1 MENLSAYRYC
11 IAMKK
16 GRKIFI
22 IIAGC
27 TMILISSIFI
37 ILTVIFYVLEQEF
50 GFYTFLGTLLI
61 PLIFFIF
68 GILGIVAA
76 TKRVEIYKGKV
87 VYHIGFT
94 NKEYRMSD
102 IRTSKTQTETYNT
115 GLYLED
121 IVPVYSYDKV
131 TVFSKDLTLKTAWF
145 LLKQQNLKSA
155 PILDEH
161 GQLLGLLSTSNIIE
175 GYMDQWDSEVLKKAK
190 TPVENVIDTLEANVI
205 YLNEAL
211 KVINGDIHIAAMS
224 GNEAKKRIHEND
236 VVIVGGDR
244 SDDLEELISVKPS
257 LIILTGSLTSNEH
270 VVNKCKEQ
278 GISIVSTPFNTY
290 QTSQQIVQAVPVEY
304 VMIKGDIKTFSTDD
318 TLDYMKEVM
327 SETRYRGYPVIDLN
341 NRCVGSISRFALLKG
356 LRKKVILVDHNERGQ
371 SIPGIEE
378 ADILE
383 IVDHHR
389 VADIQTVGPLLF
401 RGEPLGSTATIVT
414 RMFEEQDVEMPS
426 HIAGLLLG
434 AVVSDTLL
442 FKSPTCTPVDT
453 KIAKKLAEIAGVDI
467 QEFAMEMF
475 KAGTSL
481 VGKTVDEIFNQDF
494 KKFSFDNLQV
504 GVAQVNS
511 MDIEGFLPYKKDML
525 DYMNK
530 FAEDNNLEFTLLL
543 LTDIINA
550 NSEIFVGGPRPELVE
565 KAFNVQLTDR
575 QGTLEGVISRKKQV
589 VPAITAVMS
598 E

>member
-1 MENLSAYRYC
+1 MSDLVYVSGHRNPDTDSICSA
-11 IAMKK
+11 IAYSYLLNATNKYNAIPVRL
-16 GRKIFI
+16 GEINRE
-22 IIAGC
+22 
-27 TMILISSIFI
+27 TE
-37 ILTVIFYVLEQEF
+37 YVLKRF
-50 GFYTFLGTLLI
+50 GVEHPVLLKT
-61 PLIFFIF
+61 
-68 GILGIVAA
+68 V
-76 TKRVEIYKGKV
+76 KQKVEDL
-87 VYHIGFT
+87 
-94 NKEYRMSD
+94 N
-102 IRTSKTQTETYNT
+102 
-115 GLYLED
+115 
-121 IVPVYSYDKV
+121 YDKV

-205 YLNEAL
+205 YLNNAL
-211 KVINGDIHIAAMS
+211 KVIEGDIHIAAMS
-224 GNEAKKRIHEND
+224 GSEAKKRIHEND

-257 LIILTGSLTSNEH
+257 LIVLTGSLTADEN
-270 VVNKCKEQ
+270 VVKKCEEQ
-278 GISIVSTPFNTY
+278 GIAIISTPFNTY
-290 QTSQQIVQAVPVEY
+290 QTSQQIVQAIPVEY

-414 RMFEEQDVEMPS
+414 KMFDELDVEMPS

-453 KIAKKLAEIAGVDI
+453 KIAKKLAKIAGVDI

-565 KAFNVQLTDR
+565 KAFNVQLTEC
-575 QGTLEGVISRKKQV
+575 QGTLVGVISRKKQV

>member
-1 MENLSAYRYC
+1 MSDLVYVSGHRNPDTDSICSA
-11 IAMKK
+11 IAYSYLLNATNKYNAIPVRL
-16 GRKIFI
+16 GEINRE
-22 IIAGC
+22 
-27 TMILISSIFI
+27 TE
-37 ILTVIFYVLEQEF
+37 YVLKRF
-50 GFYTFLGTLLI
+50 GVEHPVLLKT
-61 PLIFFIF
+61 
-68 GILGIVAA
+68 V
-76 TKRVEIYKGKV
+76 KQKVEDL
-87 VYHIGFT
+87 
-94 NKEYRMSD
+94 N
-102 IRTSKTQTETYNT
+102 
-115 GLYLED
+115 
-121 IVPVYSYDKV
+121 YDKV

-205 YLNEAL
+205 YLNNAL
-211 KVINGDIHIAAMS
+211 KVIEGDIHIAAMS
-224 GNEAKKRIHEND
+224 GSEAKKRIHEND

-257 LIILTGSLTSNEH
+257 LIVLTGSLTADEN
-270 VVNKCKEQ
+270 VVKKCEEQ
-278 GISIVSTPFNTY
+278 GISIISTPFNTY
-290 QTSQQIVQAVPVEY
+290 QTSQQIVQAIPVEY

-389 VADIQTVGPLLF
+389 VADIQTVGPLMF

-414 RMFEEQDVEMPS
+414 KMFDELDVEMPS

-453 KIAKKLAEIAGVDI
+453 KIAKKLAKIAGVDI

-565 KAFNVQLTDR
+565 KAFNVQLTEC
-575 QGTLEGVISRKKQV
+575 QGTLVGVISRKK
-589 VPAITAVMS
+589 TS
-598 E
+598 SSSNYCCYE

>member
-1 MENLSAYRYC
+1 MSEIVYVSGHKNPDTDSICSA
-11 IAMKK
+11 IAYSYLLNATNKYNAVPVRL
-16 GRKIFI
+16 GEVNRE
-22 IIAGC
+22 
-27 TMILISSIFI
+27 TE
-37 ILTVIFYVLEQEF
+37 YVLKRF
-50 GFYTFLGTLLI
+50 GVEHPVLLKT
-61 PLIFFIF
+61 
-68 GILGIVAA
+68 V
-76 TKRVEIYKGKV
+76 KQKVEDL
-87 VYHIGFT
+87 
-94 NKEYRMSD
+94 N
-102 IRTSKTQTETYNT
+102 
-115 GLYLED
+115 
-121 IVPVYSYDKV
+121 YDKV

-290 QTSQQIVQAVPVEY
+290 QTSQLIVQAVPVEY

>member
-1 MENLSAYRYC
+1 MSDLVYVSGHRNPDTDSICSA
-11 IAMKK
+11 IAYSYLLNATNKYNAIPVRL
-16 GRKIFI
+16 GEINRE
-22 IIAGC
+22 
-27 TMILISSIFI
+27 TE
-37 ILTVIFYVLEQEF
+37 YVLKRF
-50 GFYTFLGTLLI
+50 GVEHPVLLKT
-61 PLIFFIF
+61 
-68 GILGIVAA
+68 V
-76 TKRVEIYKGKV
+76 KQKVEDL
-87 VYHIGFT
+87 
-94 NKEYRMSD
+94 N
-102 IRTSKTQTETYNT
+102 
-115 GLYLED
+115 
-121 IVPVYSYDKV
+121 YDKV

-205 YLNEAL
+205 YLNESL
-211 KVINGDIHIAAMS
+211 KVVEGDIHIAAMS
-224 GNEAKKRIHEND
+224 GSEAKKRIHEND

-257 LIILTGSLTSNEH
+257 LIVLTGSLTADEN
-270 VVNKCKEQ
+270 VVKKCEEQ
-278 GISIVSTPFNTY
+278 GISIISTPFNTY
-290 QTSQQIVQAVPVEY
+290 QTSQQIVQAIPVEY

-414 RMFEEQDVEMPS
+414 KMFDELDVEMPS

-453 KIAKKLAEIAGVDI
+453 KIAKKLAKIAGVDI

-565 KAFNVQLTDR
+565 KAFNVQLTEC
-575 QGTLEGVISRKKQV
+575 QGTLAGVISRKKQV
-589 VPAITAVMS
+589 VPAITAIMS

>member
-1 MENLSAYRYC
+1 MSDLVYVSGHRNPDTDSICSA
-11 IAMKK
+11 IAYSYLLNATNKYNAIPVRL
-16 GRKIFI
+16 GEINRE
-22 IIAGC
+22 
-27 TMILISSIFI
+27 TE
-37 ILTVIFYVLEQEF
+37 YVLKRF
-50 GFYTFLGTLLI
+50 GVEHPVLLKT
-61 PLIFFIF
+61 
-68 GILGIVAA
+68 V
-76 TKRVEIYKGKV
+76 KQKVEDL
-87 VYHIGFT
+87 
-94 NKEYRMSD
+94 N
-102 IRTSKTQTETYNT
+102 
-115 GLYLED
+115 
-121 IVPVYSYDKV
+121 YDKV

-205 YLNEAL
+205 YLNESL
-211 KVINGDIHIAAMS
+211 KVVEGDIHIAAMS
-224 GNEAKKRIHEND
+224 GSEAKKRIHEND

-257 LIILTGSLTSNEH
+257 LIVLTGSLTADEN
-270 VVNKCKEQ
+270 VVKKCEEQ
-278 GISIVSTPFNTY
+278 GISIISTPFNTY
-290 QTSQQIVQAVPVEY
+290 QTSQQIVQAIPVEY

-389 VADIQTVGPLLF
+389 VADIQTVGPLMF

-414 RMFEEQDVEMPS
+414 KIFDELDVEMPS

-453 KIAKKLAEIAGVDI
+453 KIAKKLAKIAGVDI

-565 KAFNVQLTDR
+565 KAFNVQLTEC
-575 QGTLEGVISRKKQV
+575 QGTLVGVISRKKQV

>member
-1 MENLSAYRYC
+1 MSDLVYVSGHRNPDTDSICSA
-11 IAMKK
+11 IAYSYLLNATNKYNAIPVRL
-16 GRKIFI
+16 GEINRE
-22 IIAGC
+22 
-27 TMILISSIFI
+27 TE
-37 ILTVIFYVLEQEF
+37 YVLKRF
-50 GFYTFLGTLLI
+50 GVEHPVLLKT
-61 PLIFFIF
+61 
-68 GILGIVAA
+68 V
-76 TKRVEIYKGKV
+76 KQKVEDL
-87 VYHIGFT
+87 
-94 NKEYRMSD
+94 N
-102 IRTSKTQTETYNT
+102 
-115 GLYLED
+115 
-121 IVPVYSYDKV
+121 YDKV

-205 YLNEAL
+205 YLNESL
-211 KVINGDIHIAAMS
+211 KVVEGDIHIAAMS
-224 GNEAKKRIHEND
+224 GSEAKKRIHEND

-257 LIILTGSLTSNEH
+257 LIVLTGSLTADEN
-270 VVNKCKEQ
+270 VVKKCEEQ
-278 GISIVSTPFNTY
+278 GISIISTPFNTY
-290 QTSQQIVQAVPVEY
+290 QTSQQIVQAIPVEY

-414 RMFEEQDVEMPS
+414 KIFDELDVEMPS

-467 QEFAMEMF
+467 QGFAMEMF

-530 FAEDNNLEFTLLL
+530 FAEDNNLEFTLIL

-565 KAFNVQLTDR
+565 KAFNVQLTEC
-575 QGTLEGVISRKKQV
+575 QGTLAGVISRKKQV

>member
-1 MENLSAYRYC
+1 MSEIVYVSGHKNPDTDSICSA
-11 IAMKK
+11 IAYSYLLNATNKYNAVPVRL
-16 GRKIFI
+16 GEVNRE
-22 IIAGC
+22 
-27 TMILISSIFI
+27 TE
-37 ILTVIFYVLEQEF
+37 YVLKRF
-50 GFYTFLGTLLI
+50 GVEHPVLLKT
-61 PLIFFIF
+61 
-68 GILGIVAA
+68 V
-76 TKRVEIYKGKV
+76 KQKVEDL
-87 VYHIGFT
+87 
-94 NKEYRMSD
+94 N
-102 IRTSKTQTETYNT
+102 
-115 GLYLED
+115 
-121 IVPVYSYDKV
+121 YDKV

-356 LRKKVILVDHNERGQ
+356 LRKKVVLVDHNERGQ

-589 VPAITAVMS
+589 VPAITAIMS

>member
-1 MENLSAYRYC
+1 MSDLVYVSGHRNPDTDSICSA
-11 IAMKK
+11 IAYSYLLNATNKYNAIPVRL
-16 GRKIFI
+16 GEINRE
-22 IIAGC
+22 
-27 TMILISSIFI
+27 TE
-37 ILTVIFYVLEQEF
+37 YVLKRF
-50 GFYTFLGTLLI
+50 GVEHPVLLKT
-61 PLIFFIF
+61 
-68 GILGIVAA
+68 V
-76 TKRVEIYKGKV
+76 KQKVEDL
-87 VYHIGFT
+87 
-94 NKEYRMSD
+94 N
-102 IRTSKTQTETYNT
+102 
-115 GLYLED
+115 
-121 IVPVYSYDKV
+121 YDKV

-205 YLNEAL
+205 YLNDAL
-211 KVINGDIHIAAMS
+211 KVIEGDIHIAAMS
-224 GNEAKKRIHEND
+224 GSEAKKRIHEND

-257 LIILTGSLTSNEH
+257 LIVLTGSLTADEN
-270 VVNKCKEQ
+270 VVKKCEEQ
-278 GISIVSTPFNTY
+278 EISIISTPFNTY
-290 QTSQQIVQAVPVEY
+290 QTSQQIVQAIPVEY

-414 RMFEEQDVEMPS
+414 KMFDELDVEMPS

-550 NSEIFVGGPRPELVE
+550 NSEIFVGGPCPELVE
-565 KAFNVQLTDR
+565 KAFNVQLTEC
-575 QGTLEGVISRKKQV
+575 QGTLAGVISRKKQV

>member
-1 MENLSAYRYC
+1 MSDLVYVSGHRNPDTDSICSA
-11 IAMKK
+11 IAYSYLLNATNKYNAVPVRL
-16 GRKIFI
+16 GEINRE
-22 IIAGC
+22 
-27 TMILISSIFI
+27 TE
-37 ILTVIFYVLEQEF
+37 YVLKRF
-50 GFYTFLGTLLI
+50 GVEHPVLLKT
-61 PLIFFIF
+61 
-68 GILGIVAA
+68 V
-76 TKRVEIYKGKV
+76 KQKVEDL
-87 VYHIGFT
+87 
-94 NKEYRMSD
+94 N
-102 IRTSKTQTETYNT
+102 
-115 GLYLED
+115 
-121 IVPVYSYDKV
+121 YDKV

-205 YLNEAL
+205 YLNESL
-211 KVINGDIHIAAMS
+211 KVVEGDIHIAAMS
-224 GNEAKKRIHEND
+224 GSEAKKRIHEND

-257 LIILTGSLTSNEH
+257 LIVLTGSLTADEN
-270 VVNKCKEQ
+270 VVKKCEEQ
-278 GISIVSTPFNTY
+278 GISIISTPFNTY
-290 QTSQQIVQAVPVEY
+290 QTSQQIVQAIPVEY

-371 SIPGIEE
+371 SIPGVEE

-414 RMFEEQDVEMPS
+414 KIFDELDVEMPS

-550 NSEIFVGGPRPELVE
+550 NSEIFVGAPRPELVE
-565 KAFNVQLTDR
+565 KAFNVQLTEC
-575 QGTLEGVISRKKQV
+575 QGTLAGVISRKKQV

>member
-1 MENLSAYRYC
+1 MSDLVYVSGHRNPDTDSICSA
-11 IAMKK
+11 IAYSYLLNATNKYNAIPVRL
-16 GRKIFI
+16 GEINRE
-22 IIAGC
+22 
-27 TMILISSIFI
+27 TE
-37 ILTVIFYVLEQEF
+37 YVLKRF
-50 GFYTFLGTLLI
+50 GVEHPVLLKT
-61 PLIFFIF
+61 
-68 GILGIVAA
+68 V
-76 TKRVEIYKGKV
+76 KQKVEDL
-87 VYHIGFT
+87 
-94 NKEYRMSD
+94 N
-102 IRTSKTQTETYNT
+102 
-115 GLYLED
+115 
-121 IVPVYSYDKV
+121 YDKV

-205 YLNEAL
+205 YLNESL
-211 KVINGDIHIAAMS
+211 KVVEGDIHIAAMS
-224 GNEAKKRIHEND
+224 GSEAKKRIHEND

-257 LIILTGSLTSNEH
+257 LIVLTGSLTADEN
-270 VVNKCKEQ
+270 VVKKCEEQ
-278 GISIVSTPFNTY
+278 GISIISTPFNTY
-290 QTSQQIVQAVPVEY
+290 QTSQQIVQAIPVEY

-389 VADIQTVGPLLF
+389 VADIQTVGPLMF

-414 RMFEEQDVEMPS
+414 KMFDELDVEMPS

-453 KIAKKLAEIAGVDI
+453 KIAKKLAKIAGVDI

-481 VGKTVDEIFNQDF
+481 VGKTVDEILNQDF

-565 KAFNVQLTDR
+565 KAFNVQLTEC
-575 QGTLEGVISRKKQV
+575 QGTLVGVISRKKQV

>member
-1 MENLSAYRYC
+1 MSEIVYVSGHKNPDTDSICSA
-11 IAMKK
+11 IAYSYLLNATHKYNAVPVRL
-16 GRKIFI
+16 GEVNRE
-22 IIAGC
+22 
-27 TMILISSIFI
+27 TE
-37 ILTVIFYVLEQEF
+37 YVLKRF
-50 GFYTFLGTLLI
+50 GVEHPVLLKT
-61 PLIFFIF
+61 
-68 GILGIVAA
+68 V
-76 TKRVEIYKGKV
+76 KQKVEDL
-87 VYHIGFT
+87 
-94 NKEYRMSD
+94 N
-102 IRTSKTQTETYNT
+102 
-115 GLYLED
+115 
-121 IVPVYSYDKV
+121 YDKV

>member
-1 MENLSAYRYC
+1 MSEIVYVSGHKNPDTDSICSA
-11 IAMKK
+11 IAYSYLLNATNKYNAVPVRL
-16 GRKIFI
+16 GEVNRE
-22 IIAGC
+22 
-27 TMILISSIFI
+27 TE
-37 ILTVIFYVLEQEF
+37 YVLKRF
-50 GFYTFLGTLLI
+50 GVEHPVLLKT
-61 PLIFFIF
+61 
-68 GILGIVAA
+68 V
-76 TKRVEIYKGKV
+76 KQKVEDL
-87 VYHIGFT
+87 
-94 NKEYRMSD
+94 N
-102 IRTSKTQTETYNT
+102 
-115 GLYLED
+115 
-121 IVPVYSYDKV
+121 YDKV

-389 VADIQTVGPLLF
+389 VADIQTVGPLMF

-414 RMFEEQDVEMPS
+414 KIFDELDVEMPS

>member
-1 MENLSAYRYC
+1 MSDLVYVSGHRNPDTDSICSA
-11 IAMKK
+11 IAYSYLLNATNKYNAIPVRL
-16 GRKIFI
+16 GEINRE
-22 IIAGC
+22 
-27 TMILISSIFI
+27 TE
-37 ILTVIFYVLEQEF
+37 YVLKRF
-50 GFYTFLGTLLI
+50 GVEHPVLLKT
-61 PLIFFIF
+61 
-68 GILGIVAA
+68 V
-76 TKRVEIYKGKV
+76 KQKVEDL
-87 VYHIGFT
+87 
-94 NKEYRMSD
+94 N
-102 IRTSKTQTETYNT
+102 
-115 GLYLED
+115 
-121 IVPVYSYDKV
+121 YDKV

-205 YLNEAL
+205 YLNESL
-211 KVINGDIHIAAMS
+211 KVVEGDIHIAAMS
-224 GNEAKKRIHEND
+224 GSEAKKRIHEND

-257 LIILTGSLTSNEH
+257 LIVLTGSLTADEN
-270 VVNKCKEQ
+270 VVKKCEEQ
-278 GISIVSTPFNTY
+278 GISIISTPFNTY
-290 QTSQQIVQAVPVEY
+290 QTSQQIVQAIPVEY
-304 VMIKGDIKTFSTDD
+304 VMIKGDIKTFSTHD

-389 VADIQTVGPLLF
+389 VADIQTVGPLMF

-414 RMFEEQDVEMPS
+414 KMFDELDVEMPS

-453 KIAKKLAEIAGVDI
+453 KIAKKLAKIAGVDI

-565 KAFNVQLTDR
+565 KAFNVQLTEC
-575 QGTLEGVISRKKQV
+575 QGTLVGVISRKKQV

>member
-1 MENLSAYRYC
+1 MSDLVYVSGHRNPDTDSICSA
-11 IAMKK
+11 IAYSYLLNATNKYK
-16 GRKIFI
+16 AIPVRLGEINRE
-22 IIAGC
+22 
-27 TMILISSIFI
+27 TE
-37 ILTVIFYVLEQEF
+37 YVLKRF
-50 GFYTFLGTLLI
+50 GVEHPVLLKT
-61 PLIFFIF
+61 
-68 GILGIVAA
+68 V
-76 TKRVEIYKGKV
+76 KQKVEDL
-87 VYHIGFT
+87 
-94 NKEYRMSD
+94 N
-102 IRTSKTQTETYNT
+102 
-115 GLYLED
+115 
-121 IVPVYSYDKV
+121 YDKV

-205 YLNEAL
+205 YLNESL
-211 KVINGDIHIAAMS
+211 KVVEGDIHIAAMS
-224 GNEAKKRIHEND
+224 GSEAKKRIHEND

-257 LIILTGSLTSNEH
+257 LIVLTGSLTADEN
-270 VVNKCKEQ
+270 VVKKCEEQ
-278 GISIVSTPFNTY
+278 GISIISTPYNTY
-290 QTSQQIVQAVPVEY
+290 QTSQQIVQAIPVEY

-414 RMFEEQDVEMPS
+414 KMFDELDVEMPS

-453 KIAKKLAEIAGVDI
+453 KIAKKLAKIAGVDI

-565 KAFNVQLTDR
+565 KAFNVQLTEC
-575 QGTLEGVISRKKQV
+575 QGTLVGVISRKKQV

>member
-1 MENLSAYRYC
+1 MSNLVYVSGHRNPDTDSICSA
-11 IAMKK
+11 IAYSYLLNATNKYNAVPVRL
-16 GRKIFI
+16 GEINRE
-22 IIAGC
+22 
-27 TMILISSIFI
+27 TE
-37 ILTVIFYVLEQEF
+37 YVLKRF
-50 GFYTFLGTLLI
+50 GVEHPVLLKT
-61 PLIFFIF
+61 
-68 GILGIVAA
+68 V
-76 TKRVEIYKGKV
+76 KQKVEDL
-87 VYHIGFT
+87 
-94 NKEYRMSD
+94 N
-102 IRTSKTQTETYNT
+102 
-115 GLYLED
+115 
-121 IVPVYSYDKV
+121 YDKV

-205 YLNEAL
+205 YLNESL
-211 KVINGDIHIAAMS
+211 KVVEGDIHIAAMS
-224 GNEAKKRIHEND
+224 GSEAKKRIHEND

-257 LIILTGSLTSNEH
+257 LIVLTGSLTADEN
-270 VVNKCKEQ
+270 VVKKCEEQ
-278 GISIVSTPFNTY
+278 GISIISTPFNTY
-290 QTSQQIVQAVPVEY
+290 QTSQQIVQAIPVEY

-371 SIPGIEE
+371 SIPGVEE

-414 RMFEEQDVEMPS
+414 KIFDELDVEMPS

-565 KAFNVQLTDR
+565 KAFNVQLTEC
-575 QGTLEGVISRKKQV
+575 QGTLAGVISRKKQV
-589 VPAITAVMS
+589 VPAITAIMS

>member
-1 MENLSAYRYC
+1 MSDLVYVSGHRNPDTDSICSA
-11 IAMKK
+11 IAYSYLLNATNKYNAIPVRL
-16 GRKIFI
+16 GEINRE
-22 IIAGC
+22 
-27 TMILISSIFI
+27 TE
-37 ILTVIFYVLEQEF
+37 YVLKRF
-50 GFYTFLGTLLI
+50 GVEHPVLLKT
-61 PLIFFIF
+61 
-68 GILGIVAA
+68 V
-76 TKRVEIYKGKV
+76 KQKVEDL
-87 VYHIGFT
+87 
-94 NKEYRMSD
+94 N
-102 IRTSKTQTETYNT
+102 
-115 GLYLED
+115 
-121 IVPVYSYDKV
+121 YDKV

-205 YLNEAL
+205 YLNESL
-211 KVINGDIHIAAMS
+211 KVVEGDIHIAAMS
-224 GNEAKKRIHEND
+224 GSEAKKRIHEND

-257 LIILTGSLTSNEH
+257 LIVLTGSLTADEN
-270 VVNKCKEQ
+270 VVKKCEEQ
-278 GISIVSTPFNTY
+278 GISIISTPYNTY
-290 QTSQQIVQAVPVEY
+290 QTSQQIVQAIPVEY

-414 RMFEEQDVEMPS
+414 KMFDELDVEMPS

-453 KIAKKLAEIAGVDI
+453 KIAKKLAKIAGVDI

-565 KAFNVQLTDR
+565 KAFNVQLTEC
-575 QGTLEGVISRKKQV
+575 QGTLVGVISRKTQV

>member
-1 MENLSAYRYC
+1 MSDLVYVSGHRNPDTDSICSA
-11 IAMKK
+11 IAYSYLLNATNKYNAVPVRL
-16 GRKIFI
+16 GEVNRE
-22 IIAGC
+22 
-27 TMILISSIFI
+27 TE
-37 ILTVIFYVLEQEF
+37 YVLKRF
-50 GFYTFLGTLLI
+50 GVEHPVLLKT
-61 PLIFFIF
+61 
-68 GILGIVAA
+68 V
-76 TKRVEIYKGKV
+76 KQKVEDL
-87 VYHIGFT
+87 
-94 NKEYRMSD
+94 N
-102 IRTSKTQTETYNT
+102 
-115 GLYLED
+115 
-121 IVPVYSYDKV
+121 YDKV

-205 YLNEAL
+205 YLNESL
-211 KVINGDIHIAAMS
+211 KVVEGDIHIAAMS
-224 GNEAKKRIHEND
+224 GSEAKKRIHEND

-257 LIILTGSLTSNEH
+257 LIVLTGSLTADEN
-270 VVNKCKEQ
+270 VVKKCEEQ
-278 GISIVSTPFNTY
+278 GISIISTPFNTY
-290 QTSQQIVQAVPVEY
+290 QTSQQIVQAIPVEY

-414 RMFEEQDVEMPS
+414 KIFDELDVEMPS

-565 KAFNVQLTDR
+565 KAFNVQLTEC
-575 QGTLEGVISRKKQV
+575 QGTLAGVISRKKQI
-589 VPAITAVMS
+589 VPAITAIMS

>member
-1 MENLSAYRYC
+1 MSEIVYVSGHKNPDTDSICSA
-11 IAMKK
+11 IAYSYLLNATNKYNAVPVRL
-16 GRKIFI
+16 GEVNRE
-22 IIAGC
+22 
-27 TMILISSIFI
+27 TE
-37 ILTVIFYVLEQEF
+37 YVLKRF
-50 GFYTFLGTLLI
+50 GVEHPVLLKT
-61 PLIFFIF
+61 
-68 GILGIVAA
+68 V
-76 TKRVEIYKGKV
+76 KQKVEDL
-87 VYHIGFT
+87 
-94 NKEYRMSD
+94 N
-102 IRTSKTQTETYNT
+102 
-115 GLYLED
+115 
-121 IVPVYSYDKV
+121 YDKV

-224 GNEAKKRIHEND
+224 GNEAKKRIHGND

-453 KIAKKLAEIAGVDI
+453 KVAKKLAEIAGVDI

>member
-1 MENLSAYRYC
+1 MSDLVYVSGHRNPDTDSICSA
-11 IAMKK
+11 IAYSYLLNATNKYNAVPVRL
-16 GRKIFI
+16 GEINRE
-22 IIAGC
+22 
-27 TMILISSIFI
+27 TE
-37 ILTVIFYVLEQEF
+37 YVLKRF
-50 GFYTFLGTLLI
+50 GVEHPVLLKT
-61 PLIFFIF
+61 
-68 GILGIVAA
+68 V
-76 TKRVEIYKGKV
+76 KQKVEDL
-87 VYHIGFT
+87 
-94 NKEYRMSD
+94 N
-102 IRTSKTQTETYNT
+102 
-115 GLYLED
+115 
-121 IVPVYSYDKV
+121 YDKV

-205 YLNEAL
+205 YLNESL
-211 KVINGDIHIAAMS
+211 KVVEGDIHIAAMS
-224 GNEAKKRIHEND
+224 GSEAKKRIHEND

-257 LIILTGSLTSNEH
+257 LIVLTGSLTADEN
-270 VVNKCKEQ
+270 VVKKCEEQ
-278 GISIVSTPFNTY
+278 GISIISTPFNTY
-290 QTSQQIVQAVPVEY
+290 QTSQQIVQAIPVEY

-356 LRKKVILVDHNERGQ
+356 LRKKVILVDHNERSQ

-414 RMFEEQDVEMPS
+414 KMFDELDVEMPS

-453 KIAKKLAEIAGVDI
+453 KIAKKLAKIAGVDI

-565 KAFNVQLTDR
+565 KAFNVQLTEC
-575 QGTLEGVISRKKQV
+575 QGTLVGVISRKKQV

>member
-1 MENLSAYRYC
+1 MSEIVYVSGHKNPDTDSICSA
-11 IAMKK
+11 IAYSYLLNATNKYNAVPVRL
-16 GRKIFI
+16 GEVNRE
-22 IIAGC
+22 
-27 TMILISSIFI
+27 TE
-37 ILTVIFYVLEQEF
+37 YVLKRF
-50 GFYTFLGTLLI
+50 GVEHPALLKT
-61 PLIFFIF
+61 
-68 GILGIVAA
+68 V
-76 TKRVEIYKGKV
+76 KQKVEDL
-87 VYHIGFT
+87 
-94 NKEYRMSD
+94 N
-102 IRTSKTQTETYNT
+102 
-115 GLYLED
+115 
-121 IVPVYSYDKV
+121 YDKV

-161 GQLLGLLSTSNIIE
+161 GQLLGLLSTSNIIV

-453 KIAKKLAEIAGVDI
+453 KIAKKLAGIAGVNI

>member
-1 MENLSAYRYC
+1 MSDLVYVSGHRNPDTDSICSA
-11 IAMKK
+11 IAYSYLLNATNKYNAVPVRL
-16 GRKIFI
+16 GEINRE
-22 IIAGC
+22 
-27 TMILISSIFI
+27 TE
-37 ILTVIFYVLEQEF
+37 YVLKRF
-50 GFYTFLGTLLI
+50 GVEHPVLLKT
-61 PLIFFIF
+61 
-68 GILGIVAA
+68 V
-76 TKRVEIYKGKV
+76 KQKVEDL
-87 VYHIGFT
+87 
-94 NKEYRMSD
+94 N
-102 IRTSKTQTETYNT
+102 
-115 GLYLED
+115 
-121 IVPVYSYDKV
+121 YDKV

-205 YLNEAL
+205 YLNESL
-211 KVINGDIHIAAMS
+211 KVVEGDIHIAAMS
-224 GNEAKKRIHEND
+224 GSEAKKRIHEND

-257 LIILTGSLTSNEH
+257 LIVLTGSLTADEN
-270 VVNKCKEQ
+270 VVKKCEEQ
-278 GISIVSTPFNTY
+278 GISIISTPFNTY
-290 QTSQQIVQAVPVEY
+290 QTSQQIVQAIPVEY

-318 TLDYMKEVM
+318 TLDHVKEVM
-327 SETRYRGYPVIDLN
+327 SETRYRSYPVLDLN

-371 SIPGIEE
+371 SIPGVEE

-414 RMFEEQDVEMPS
+414 KIFDELDVEMPS

-565 KAFNVQLTDR
+565 KAFNVQLTEC
-575 QGTLEGVISRKKQV
+575 QGTLAGVISRKKQV

>member
-1 MENLSAYRYC
+1 MSDLVYVSGHRNPDTDSICSA
-11 IAMKK
+11 IAYSYLLNATNKYNAVPVRL
-16 GRKIFI
+16 GEINRE
-22 IIAGC
+22 
-27 TMILISSIFI
+27 TE
-37 ILTVIFYVLEQEF
+37 YVLKRF
-50 GFYTFLGTLLI
+50 GVEHPVLLKT
-61 PLIFFIF
+61 
-68 GILGIVAA
+68 V
-76 TKRVEIYKGKV
+76 KQKVEDL
-87 VYHIGFT
+87 
-94 NKEYRMSD
+94 N
-102 IRTSKTQTETYNT
+102 
-115 GLYLED
+115 
-121 IVPVYSYDKV
+121 YDKV

-205 YLNEAL
+205 YLNESL
-211 KVINGDIHIAAMS
+211 KVVEGDIHIAAMS
-224 GNEAKKRIHEND
+224 GSEAKKRIHEND

-257 LIILTGSLTSNEH
+257 LIVLTGSLTADEN
-270 VVNKCKEQ
+270 VVKKCEEQ
-278 GISIVSTPFNTY
+278 GISIISTPFNTY
-290 QTSQQIVQAVPVEY
+290 QTSQQIVQAIPVEY

-389 VADIQTVGPLLF
+389 VADIQTVGPLMF

-414 RMFEEQDVEMPS
+414 KMFDELDVEMPS

-494 KKFSFDNLQV
+494 KKFNFDNLQV

-511 MDIEGFLPYKKDML
+511 MDVEGFLPYKKDML

-565 KAFNVQLTDR
+565 KAFNVQLTEC
-575 QGTLEGVISRKKQV
+575 QGTLAGVISRKKQV

>member
-1 MENLSAYRYC
+1 MSDLVYVSGHRNPDTDSICSA
-11 IAMKK
+11 IAYSYLLNATNKYNAVPVRL
-16 GRKIFI
+16 GEINRE
-22 IIAGC
+22 
-27 TMILISSIFI
+27 TE
-37 ILTVIFYVLEQEF
+37 YVLKRF
-50 GFYTFLGTLLI
+50 GVEHPVLLKT
-61 PLIFFIF
+61 
-68 GILGIVAA
+68 V
-76 TKRVEIYKGKV
+76 KQKVEDL
-87 VYHIGFT
+87 
-94 NKEYRMSD
+94 N
-102 IRTSKTQTETYNT
+102 
-115 GLYLED
+115 
-121 IVPVYSYDKV
+121 YDKV

-205 YLNEAL
+205 YLNESL
-211 KVINGDIHIAAMS
+211 KVVEGDIHIAAMS
-224 GNEAKKRIHEND
+224 GSEAKKRIHEND

-257 LIILTGSLTSNEH
+257 LIVLTGSLTADEN
-270 VVNKCKEQ
+270 VVKKCEEQ
-278 GISIVSTPFNTY
+278 GISIISTPFNTY
-290 QTSQQIVQAVPVEY
+290 QTSQQIVQAIPVEY

-356 LRKKVILVDHNERGQ
+356 LRKKVILVDHNERVQ
-371 SIPGIEE
+371 SIPGVEE

-414 RMFEEQDVEMPS
+414 KIFDELDVEMPS

-442 FKSPTCTPVDT
+442 IKSPTCTPVDT

-565 KAFNVQLTDR
+565 KAFNVQLTEC
-575 QGTLEGVISRKKQV
+575 QGTLAGVISRKKQV

>member
-1 MENLSAYRYC
+1 MSDLVYVSGHRNPDTDSICSA
-11 IAMKK
+11 IAYSYLLNATNKYNAVPVRL
-16 GRKIFI
+16 GEINRE
-22 IIAGC
+22 
-27 TMILISSIFI
+27 TE
-37 ILTVIFYVLEQEF
+37 YVLKRF
-50 GFYTFLGTLLI
+50 GVEHPVLLKT
-61 PLIFFIF
+61 
-68 GILGIVAA
+68 V
-76 TKRVEIYKGKV
+76 KQKVEDL
-87 VYHIGFT
+87 
-94 NKEYRMSD
+94 N
-102 IRTSKTQTETYNT
+102 
-115 GLYLED
+115 
-121 IVPVYSYDKV
+121 YDKV

-205 YLNEAL
+205 YLNESL
-211 KVINGDIHIAAMS
+211 KVVEGDIHIAAMS
-224 GNEAKKRIHEND
+224 GSEAKKRIHEND

-244 SDDLEELISVKPS
+244 SDDLEEFISVKPS
-257 LIILTGSLTSNEH
+257 LIVLTGSLTADEN
-270 VVNKCKEQ
+270 VVKKCEEQ
-278 GISIVSTPFNTY
+278 GISIISTPFNTY
-290 QTSQQIVQAVPVEY
+290 QTSQQIVQAIPVEY

-414 RMFEEQDVEMPS
+414 KIFDELDVEMPS

-565 KAFNVQLTDR
+565 KAFNVQLTEC
-575 QGTLEGVISRKKQV
+575 QGTLAGVISRKKQV

>member
-1 MENLSAYRYC
+1 MSDLVYVSGHRNPDTDSICSA
-11 IAMKK
+11 IAYSYLLNATNKYNAVPVRL
-16 GRKIFI
+16 GEINRE
-22 IIAGC
+22 
-27 TMILISSIFI
+27 TE
-37 ILTVIFYVLEQEF
+37 YVLKRF
-50 GFYTFLGTLLI
+50 GVEHPVLLKT
-61 PLIFFIF
+61 
-68 GILGIVAA
+68 V
-76 TKRVEIYKGKV
+76 KQKVEDL
-87 VYHIGFT
+87 
-94 NKEYRMSD
+94 N
-102 IRTSKTQTETYNT
+102 
-115 GLYLED
+115 
-121 IVPVYSYDKV
+121 YDKV

-205 YLNEAL
+205 YLNESL
-211 KVINGDIHIAAMS
+211 KVVEGDIHIAAMS
-224 GNEAKKRIHEND
+224 GSEAKKRIHEND

-257 LIILTGSLTSNEH
+257 LIVLTGSLTADEN
-270 VVNKCKEQ
+270 VVKKCEEQ
-278 GISIVSTPFNTY
+278 RISIISTPFNTY
-290 QTSQQIVQAVPVEY
+290 QTSQQIVQAIPVEY

-371 SIPGIEE
+371 SIPGVEE

-414 RMFEEQDVEMPS
+414 KIFDELDVEMPS

-565 KAFNVQLTDR
+565 KAFNVQLTEC
-575 QGTLEGVISRKKQV
+575 QGTLAGVISRKKQV

>member
-1 MENLSAYRYC
+1 MSDLVYVSGHRNPDTDSICSA
-11 IAMKK
+11 IAYSYLLNATNKYNAIPVRL
-16 GRKIFI
+16 GEINRE
-22 IIAGC
+22 
-27 TMILISSIFI
+27 TE
-37 ILTVIFYVLEQEF
+37 YVLKRF
-50 GFYTFLGTLLI
+50 GVEHPVLLKT
-61 PLIFFIF
+61 
-68 GILGIVAA
+68 V
-76 TKRVEIYKGKV
+76 KQKVEDL
-87 VYHIGFT
+87 
-94 NKEYRMSD
+94 N
-102 IRTSKTQTETYNT
+102 
-115 GLYLED
+115 
-121 IVPVYSYDKV
+121 YDKV

-205 YLNEAL
+205 YLNESL
-211 KVINGDIHIAAMS
+211 KVVEGDIHIAAMS
-224 GNEAKKRIHEND
+224 GSEAKKRIHEND

-257 LIILTGSLTSNEH
+257 LIVLTGSLTADEN
-270 VVNKCKEQ
+270 VVKKCEEQ
-278 GISIVSTPFNTY
+278 GISIISTPFNTY
-290 QTSQQIVQAVPVEY
+290 QTSQQIVQAIPVEY

-389 VADIQTVGPLLF
+389 VADIQTVGPLMF

-414 RMFEEQDVEMPS
+414 KMFDELDVEMPS

-442 FKSPTCTPVDT
+442 FKSPTCTPADT
-453 KIAKKLAEIAGVDI
+453 KIAKKLAKIAGVDI

-565 KAFNVQLTDR
+565 KAFNVQLTEC
-575 QGTLEGVISRKKQV
+575 QGTLVGVISRKKQV

>member
-1 MENLSAYRYC
+1 MSEIVYVSGHKNPDTDSICSA
-11 IAMKK
+11 IAYSYLLNATNKYNAIPVRL
-16 GRKIFI
+16 GEVNRE
-22 IIAGC
+22 
-27 TMILISSIFI
+27 TEYILKR
-37 ILTVIFYVLEQEF
+37 
-50 GFYTFLGTLLI
+50 
-61 PLIFFIF
+61 F
-68 GILGIVAA
+68 GIEHPVLLKTV
-76 TKRVEIYKGKV
+76 KQKVEDL
-87 VYHIGFT
+87 
-94 NKEYRMSD
+94 N
-102 IRTSKTQTETYNT
+102 
-115 GLYLED
+115 
-121 IVPVYSYDKV
+121 YDKV

-236 VVIVGGDR
+236 IVIVGGDR